1 MDLKMTGAKSIVK
14 FDPKC
19 LKAGAK
25 FAVSVKSSR
34 TDKPASKA
42 DYVPAEGVFT
52 KKVLSGPLA

>member
-1 MDLKMTGAKSIVK
+1 MTGFRSIVR

-19 LKAGAK
+19 LKAGPK

-34 TDKPASKA
+34 SDKPAGTE
-42 DYVPAEGVFT
+42 DYVPAPQKFT